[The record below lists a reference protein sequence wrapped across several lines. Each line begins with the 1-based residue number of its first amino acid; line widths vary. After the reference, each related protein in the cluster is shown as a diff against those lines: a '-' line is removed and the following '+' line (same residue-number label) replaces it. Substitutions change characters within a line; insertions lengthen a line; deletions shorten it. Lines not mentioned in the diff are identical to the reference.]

1 MYLSARLFIWM
12 LKLCF
17 AIPAAISGVLLG
29 IAIYAA
35 FAEKTLPVKLPL
47 NEPKN
52 FEHNQMMAA
61 VVLTF
66 IVSLFFL
73 TLCDFARAMIATAIN
88 IERIANSLENRA

>member
-1 MYLSARLFIWM
+1 MYLSARLFIEM

-17 AIPAAISGVLLG
+17 AIPAAISGFF
-29 IAIYAA
+29 IAMAIYAA
-35 FAEKTLPVKLPL
+35 FAERTLPVKLPL

-52 FEHNQMMAA
+52 FEHNQMVAA
-61 VVLTF
+61 VILTF
-66 IVSLFFL
+66 LVSLFFL